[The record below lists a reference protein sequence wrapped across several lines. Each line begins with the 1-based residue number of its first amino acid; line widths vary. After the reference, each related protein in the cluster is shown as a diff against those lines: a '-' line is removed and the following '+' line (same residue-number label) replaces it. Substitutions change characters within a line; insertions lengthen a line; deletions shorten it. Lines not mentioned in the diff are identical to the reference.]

1 MSHKMTREI
10 NEIFSAKFD
19 QIFSASTQEQGTILS
34 AYSAGLIASFFAT
47 KCAGLAYSADA
58 ADVEIFD
65 ENLLRFADQLTEAA
79 NRIRQRVAEAN

>member
-1 MSHKMTREI
+1 MSHKMTREFA
-10 NEIFSAKFD
+10 EIFSVRMDDRCTIGSA
-19 QIFSASTQEQGTILS
+19 FSAGM
-34 AYSAGLIASFFAT
+34 IASFFAT

-65 ENLLRFADQLTEAA
+65 EHLLRCADDLTEAA